1 MGSIDSKTEE
11 IIFRAARKV
20 FTRKGFDGA
29 RMQEIADEAGIN
41 KALLHYYFRNKDKL
55 FDRVFRDVVKSTLP
69 QLIGIMNSDMPLF
82 DKIRTFTSTYIDI
95 LSGNPEFAGFV
106 FHELSRNPYRLLES
120 LKESGPN
127 LRVLENQI
135 KEAALSGKI
144 EYIPV
149 THLVV
154 NMMSL
159 IALPFIA
166 QPVIMGMFSMNP
178 EDFDAFIRERKEL
191 VPQTIIHSIIKRP

>member
-1 MGSIDSKTEE
+1 
-11 IIFRAARKV
+11 
-20 FTRKGFDGA
+20 
-29 RMQEIADEAGIN
+29 
-41 KALLHYYFRNKDKL
+41 
-55 FDRVFRDVVKSTLP
+55 
-69 QLIGIMNSDMPLF
+69 MPLF

-106 FHELSRNPYRLLES
+106 FHELSRNPNRLLES

-127 LRVLENQI
+127 LRLLENQI
-135 KEAALSGKI
+135 NEAAGSGEI

-166 QPVIMGMFSMNP
+166 QPVIMGMFPMKP
-178 EDFDAFIRERKEL
+178 ENFDAFIQERKEL
-191 VPQTIIHSIIKRP
+191 VPQMIINSIKRRP